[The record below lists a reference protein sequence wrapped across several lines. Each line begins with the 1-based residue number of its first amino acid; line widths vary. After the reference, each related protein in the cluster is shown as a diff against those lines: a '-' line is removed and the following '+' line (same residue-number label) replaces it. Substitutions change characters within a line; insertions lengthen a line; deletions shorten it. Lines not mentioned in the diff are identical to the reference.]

1 MTSEEIVILRKQKF
15 VDKKLLTKEQL
26 EDPDYRLKMLQK
38 QYGQKFPITC
48 SKCHHCR

>member
-1 MTSEEIVILRKQKF
+1 MTYSIKKPRF
-15 VDKKLLTKEQL
+15 VKKDSLTKEQIN
-26 EDPDYRLKMLQK
+26 DPDYRLKLLQK